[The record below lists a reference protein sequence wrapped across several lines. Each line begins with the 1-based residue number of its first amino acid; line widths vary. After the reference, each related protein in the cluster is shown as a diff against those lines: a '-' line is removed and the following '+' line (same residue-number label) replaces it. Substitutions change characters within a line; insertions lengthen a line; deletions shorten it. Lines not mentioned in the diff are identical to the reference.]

1 MLTAVVAIAVVFA
14 TSTSAFAAREPAD
27 ALPIA
32 GPAMVVN
39 VTAASDISRS
49 LVTATLH
56 EADAVWRAAGFR
68 FIWER
73 TPALGPATALHV
85 VIGGGASP
93 ASSTMPLAWIGFT
106 EGGSPTSMIYVS
118 HANAVSYME
127 NSRET
132 VGVTASM
139 TVLQRETYL
148 ARAMGRALA
157 HEIGHFLSGSP
168 QHTTKGLMMASH
180 SATDFFMAERSG
192 FRIDASERRLM
203 AARFTSIYLASRG

>member
-1 MLTAVVAIAVVFA
+1 MLTAAAVATAVVFA
-14 TSTSAFAAREPAD
+14 TSTSAFAAPEPAD

-56 EADAVWRAAGFR
+56 EADAVWRAAGFK

-73 TPALGPATALHV
+73 TPTLSPATALRV
-85 VIGGGASP
+85 VIGGGASA

-106 EGGSPTSMIYVS
+106 EGAPTSMIYVS
-118 HANAVSYME
+118 HANAVAYME

-132 VGVTASM
+132 VGITGTM

-168 QHTTKGLMMASH
+168 QHTAKGLMMASH
-180 SATDFFMAERSG
+180 SSTEFFMPERSG
-192 FRIDASERRLM
+192 FRIDASERRQM

>member
-1 MLTAVVAIAVVFA
+1 MLTTAVATAVVFA
-14 TSTSAFAAREPAD
+14 MSTSAFAAREAAD

-32 GPAMVVN
+32 GSAMVVN
-39 VTAASDISRS
+39 VTAATDISRS

-73 TPALGPATALHV
+73 TPALSPTTALRV

-93 ASSTMPLAWIGFT
+93 ASSTVPLAWIGFT
-106 EGGSPTSMIYVS
+106 EDGAPTSMIYVS
-118 HANAVSYME
+118 HANAVSYLE

-132 VGVTASM
+132 VGLTATM

-157 HEIGHFLSGSP
+157 HEIGHFLSGSRL
-168 QHTTKGLMMASH
+168 HTAKGLMMASH
-180 SATDFFMAERSG
+180 SSIEFFMIDRSG
-192 FRIDASERRLM
+192 FRIDASERRQM